1 MNDKLSLPEQDN
13 LPAISP
19 YKFING
25 EGKTNKK
32 SLVNISDE
40 YNYST
45 IGYYVSLLGE
55 ARGLK
60 VIPSSDDLLALHNRN
75 LFYHRMRK
83 NGFKIDT
90 SLDDNNSKKVNIIFG
105 RTLLRGFKTIARKIY
120 SAISV
125 PLLQVKINKEKNT
138 ISSVTSIDIQDLS
151 EEEKTIF
158 TEEIKKDEDLLLVRS

>member
-1 MNDKLSLPEQDN
+1 M
-13 LPAISP
+13 
-19 YKFING
+19 
-25 EGKTNKK
+25 
-32 SLVNISDE
+32 VNISDE

-105 RTLLRGFKTIARKIY
+105 RTLLKGFKTIARKIY

-138 ISSVTSIDIQDLS
+138 ISSVTSMDIQDLS